1 MGHWKRR
8 STVLM
13 ATTAMLVTTIG
24 YYGTGEAGAAFAPR
38 SGPIFNDPE
47 SGHAQQYAIIQQIK
61 DNIDTAPKGSV
72 IRVAVYSM
80 DLNDVADALI
90 AAHKRGVHVKILM
103 DQHAKN
109 DLWKRLVA
117 ELGAK
122 INTSDSASSYAA
134 LCYGGCMA
142 HHYSNGKPISWLH
155 TKYFLFSGG
164 GKPTV
169 TLTSSNPTAA
179 QAEVAW
185 NNSYTVVGNSGLYDA
200 YVKNFTDMSKGAAG
214 THRPGYYWTYGSNP
228 KAYYWPKAGGAS
240 DTIGGMLKLVTCSNT
255 YPTQLRIA
263 MYQWSDTRIAVAK
276 QLVSMAS
283 KGCKITVIYTK
294 DQVSSSVQSTL
305 AKSRIDV
312 RDTTHGTNADGYAA
326 HYTHNKYLLIN
337 GRYDGVSGR
346 QIVMTGSANY
356 TANALYHNDESD
368 MKLTG
373 PAAYL
378 AYLTNFNDEIAS
390 IPAATAKQRALG
402 EIPAIP
408 LDPAEARDS

>member
-1 MGHWKRR
+1 MGRWKRR

-13 ATTAMLVTTIG
+13 ATTGLLATSVG
-24 YYGTGEAGAAFAPR
+24 YYGAGEAGAAFTPR

-47 SGHAQQYAIIQQIK
+47 SSHAQQYAIVQQIE

-80 DLNDVADALI
+80 DLDDVANALI
-90 AAHKRGVHVKILM
+90 AAHRRGVYVKVLM

-109 DLWKRLVA
+109 SLWTRLVA
-117 ELGAK
+117 ELGSK
-122 INTSDSASSYAA
+122 VNTKASTSSYAA
-134 LCYGGCMA
+134 LCYGGCVA
-142 HHYSNGKPISWLH
+142 HHYSGGKPISWLH

-169 TLTSSNPTAA
+169 TLTSANPTAT
-179 QAEVAW
+179 QAEVTW
-185 NNSYTVVGNSGLYDA
+185 NNSYTTVGNSGLYDA

-214 THRPGYYWTYGSNP
+214 THKPSYYWTYGSNP
-228 KAYYWPKAGGAS
+228 KAYYWPKANGAS
-240 DTIGGMLKLVTCSNT
+240 DTIDGMLKLVTCSKT

-276 QLVSMAS
+276 RLVSMAS

-305 AKSRIDV
+305 AKSKIDV

-326 HYTHNKYLLIN
+326 YYTHNKYLLIN

-346 QIVMTGSANY
+346 KIVMTGSANY

-368 MKLTG
+368 MKLTS
-373 PAAYL
+373 AATYQ
-378 AYLTNFNDEIAS
+378 AYLTNFNNEIAS
-390 IPAATAKQRALG
+390 LPAATAKQRALG
-402 EIPAIP
+402 RAPVIP
-408 LDPAEARDS
+408 LDPAQAKDS